1 NDADGNGLV
10 PNLLGD
16 VSATIQAS
24 PTVTAHILD
33 SGDDSG
39 NLLKRD
45 LLNNILG
52 EVIASA
58 VAPINIVANINPD
71 EDGNG
76 LVPNLIGAVSATIQA
91 SPTVTAHIFDA
102 DDYSGGL
109 LKRDLLKNILGEVIA
124 SAVAPVDVVANIN
137 PDDDGNGLVPNLLG
151 AISATV
157 QATPTVT
164 VHIFDPDQ
172 EAVSS
177 APLKRDLVPNLLG
190 EVIASAVAPLNVVA
204 NIQHDANGNGL
215 VPNLVGDVSATI
227 QASPTV
233 TVHIFDADDYS
244 GDLLKRDLVPNL
256 LGEVIASAVAPIN
269 IVANI
274 QNDADG
280 NGLVPNLLGDVSA
293 TIQASPTVTAHILD
307 SGDDSGNLL
316 KRDNA
321 PKQGVFT
328 EHINESQV
336 AVFIPMSA
344 FGVNAARS
352 TPTAAEAAAAYF
364 EYVGNA
370 ALSMR
375 ESVLRHHTVDVDGA
389 HQTFKDLQQVI
400 TRLEDIYDTLGR
412 SAIALPPTASL
423 TGGNAGDPDSSSD
436 HNPRRKSGSAE
447 PTGRLPPIPLSDLS
461 KLVIMRT
468 YAATMA
474 IQQRKAQIGRADTA
488 HARRLMEEEQIGRED
503 LDKLSQHL
511 RAVEA
516 LSLTA
521 WDVCAIAREIARIDT
536 QLFAHVQM
544 PEDMVVRSRAMQSG
558 GAEVDVASSVRN
570 CAGFAVFLG
579 HAAAGILLD
588 TAASVAKGAASN
600 LAPPSARSPAP
611 APRRSMESEHRDRH
625 AVSSLSNLKGHPH
638 IVTCLIVLAH
648 ILVRVFGDFNGGIA
662 VLWALTLPE
671 IRRLQSLW
679 RHVDQQTVGLLE
691 DLCGMT
697 GMQSASVGCIALGPS
712 GSAGEETG
720 RIHTIDEARYHST
733 LKAVAAELKDRY
745 TGNPLDIHSQTA
757 KSLIVAIPYMPRSI
771 SSLRRL
777 YSMYTMSADGSQ
789 VLLSAPGAQ
798 LLDQEKRVF
807 GWCRIHSSAKA
818 GSHSPHDLRHRSR
831 QHTYMPGIYTVE
843 AGDNV
848 YQIYMPVTLSEL
860 IDTGCSMEPARPHTP
875 SMSTARATQL
885 SVRDAS
891 LQHWILTRPFF
902 STGLIRSA
910 SVRIQTPLASE
921 AGIFLERSES
931 SESEAVLQSSSA
943 APNVVHTMVAPPSV
957 LSEPTTFTRHLAA
970 RDHDQRD
977 VESDIGS
984 MQVPLDAYRINHETS
999 EVSSQVDDVYADNV
1013 DAEQLPSVDD
1023 FLGQFLATEQ
1033 TKMDEHGVPDY
1044 LQSSALDPLQS
1055 SSLEDGSEDRDK
1067 AGDALDSV
1075 SDKSSERSDDSVS
1088 VRSSSSEDSSG
1099 SGGLSDLDLPSVPVT
1114 GKPAGEDAYEEVIS
1128 GNTPD
1133 VGDKDA
1139 KAATDGNSNPQ
1150 AADGVSKEADSS
1162 LGEEPADT
1170 FVNQDEKLDGTA
1182 ADQGKEPAEAAAAQD
1197 AKGQH
1202 VRLDEQTKK
1211 GLPSKDEAANPDPA
1225 AASDAYIDADDNE
1238 STVSK
1243 HEDAGEPAPMSPA
1256 TSAEPRLETGSKR
1269 PDEP

>member
-1 NDADGNGLV
+1 MTDPRLLVAGHRKFHNGQL
-10 PNLLGD
+10 
-16 VSATIQAS
+16 
-24 PTVTAHILD
+24 
-33 SGDDSG
+33 
-39 NLLKRD
+39 R
-45 LLNNILG
+45 
-52 EVIASA
+52 
-58 VAPINIVANINPD
+58 
-71 EDGNG
+71 
-76 LVPNLIGAVSATIQA
+76 
-91 SPTVTAHIFDA
+91 
-102 DDYSGGL
+102 
-109 LKRDLLKNILGEVIA
+109 
-124 SAVAPVDVVANIN
+124 
-137 PDDDGNGLVPNLLG
+137 
-151 AISATV
+151 
-157 QATPTVT
+157 
-164 VHIFDPDQ
+164 
-172 EAVSS
+172 
-177 APLKRDLVPNLLG
+177 
-190 EVIASAVAPLNVVA
+190 
-204 NIQHDANGNGL
+204 
-215 VPNLVGDVSATI
+215 
-227 QASPTV
+227 
-233 TVHIFDADDYS
+233 
-244 GDLLKRDLVPNL
+244 
-256 LGEVIASAVAPIN
+256 
-269 IVANI
+269 
-274 QNDADG
+274 
-280 NGLVPNLLGDVSA
+280 
-293 TIQASPTVTAHILD
+293 
-307 SGDDSGNLL
+307 
-316 KRDNA
+316 
-321 PKQGVFT
+321 
-328 EHINESQV
+328 
-336 AVFIPMSA
+336 
-344 FGVNAARS
+344 
-352 TPTAAEAAAAYF
+352 EAAAAYL

-375 ESVLRHHTVDVDGA
+375 ESVLRQHTVDVDGA

-423 TGGNAGDPDSSSD
+423 TGGNASDPDSSSD
-436 HNPRRKSGSAE
+436 HNPGRKSGSAE

-474 IQQRKAQIGRADTA
+474 MQQRKAQIGRADTA

-521 WDVCAIAREIARIDT
+521 WD
-536 QLFAHVQM
+536 LFAHVQV
-544 PEDMVVRSRAMQSG
+544 PEDMVSG

-588 TAASVAKGAASN
+588 TAASIAKGATSN
-600 LAPPSARSPAP
+600 LAPPSAR
-611 APRRSMESEHRDRH
+611 RSMEM
-625 AVSSLSNLKGHPH
+625 SSLSNLKGHPH
-638 IVTCLIVLAH
+638 IVTCLVVLTH

-662 VLWALTLPE
+662 

-697 GMQSASVGCIALGPS
+697 GPS
-712 GSAGEETG
+712 GSAGEEAG
-720 RIHTIDEARYHST
+720 RLHTIDEARYHST
-733 LKAVAAELKDRY
+733 LKAVAAELKTRY

-771 SSLRRL
+771 SSLRP
-777 YSMYTMSADGSQ
+777 DGS
-789 VLLSAPGAQ
+789 Q

-807 GWCRIHSSAKA
+807 GWS

-848 YQIYMPVTLSEL
+848 YQTYMPVTLSEL

-891 LQHWILTRPFF
+891 LQHWILTRP
-902 STGLIRSA
+902 
-910 SVRIQTPLASE
+910 VRIQTPLASE

-931 SESEAVLQSSSA
+931 SAT
-943 APNVVHTMVAPPSV
+943 PNVVHTMVAPPSV
-957 LSEPTTFTRHLAA
+957 LHLAA

-984 MQVPLDAYRINHETS
+984 MQVQVPLNAYRISHETS
-999 EVSSQVDDVYADNV
+999 EVSSQADD
-1013 DAEQLPSVDD
+1013 QLPSVDD

-1044 LQSSALDPLQS
+1044 LQSS
-1055 SSLEDGSEDRDK
+1055 SLEDASENRGE
-1067 AGDALDSV
+1067 AGD
-1075 SDKSSERSDDSVS
+1075 SSEGSDDSVS
-1088 VRSSSSEDSSG
+1088 DSSG
-1099 SGGLSDLDLPSVPVT
+1099 SGGLSDLDLPSVP
-1114 GKPAGEDAYEEVIS
+1114 E
-1128 GNTPD
+1128 
-1133 VGDKDA
+1133 DA

-1150 AADGVSKEADSS
+1150 AADGISKEADSS

-1170 FVNQDEKLDGTA
+1170 SANQDEKLDGAA
-1182 ADQGKEPAEAAAAQD
+1182 ADQDKEPAETAAAQD
-1197 AKGQH
+1197 TKGQH

-1225 AASDAYIDADDNE
+1225 AASDAYINTDDE

-1256 TSAEPRLETGSKR
+1256 TSAEPRSGTGSKR